1 LILKHFKRSSYAC
14 TVRFLGALI
23 CFLLLNY
30 SCSGPLT
37 PEVEQAYDSLPEYVD
52 YNFHIKPILSD
63 RCYTCH
69 GPDAQTRKAGLRLDI
84 ESEAFKTLESGNH
97 AFFQGSISKSESIH
111 RLLSK
116 DPLLMMPPPNSELTV
131 TAREIAMI
139 AKWVDQGSN
148 WKEHWSYLALNK
160 PKVPEL
166 NNDWTRKNAID
177 HYIQN
182 ELEQLGM
189 APTTMADKEH
199 LIKRVTIDLTGLPP
213 AIEEINDFLNDT
225 SGNAY
230 AKLVDRLLETDA
242 YAERMAQEWMDV
254 ARYSDSHGVSFDG
267 YRTSWPYRDWLIQAF
282 QDNMSYDDFI
292 THQIAGDL
300 IPDANDKS
308 IIATSFLRMNP
319 LEASAGSI
327 PEEFRLEYVNERA
340 GIAGTA
346 LLGLT
351 VECAKCHD
359 HKFDAISQKEFF
371 QVSAFFNNTEEFG
384 LAPVDSDR
392 PPTLMLLSDADK
404 SKIESYIQTLDTE
417 EMALSSIKKETA
429 FNYDKPLPNN
439 IEVQPV
445 GYYPL
450 DVIKPYRKEIKPKKP
465 KKPKK
470 DKKKKT
476 SEKEKSEAKKKKK
489 PKKKVFV
496 EMQML
501 DKNKEAEAN
510 LKITLT
516 DGKFG
521 KAAYFNEEY
530 DIIKL
535 RKIGEFEH
543 HDPFSI
549 STWISTEKDS
559 IGSSQTIIGN
569 TGHVFQYHRGWELA
583 LDSTNHVRVRFVHRL
598 PDEIISVSSLDVI
611 PPNEWQHIGFTY
623 NGSKK
628 ANGIT
633 LFVNGKKVASKINF
647 DELKRSMVPINP
659 GTMKRDTIPL
669 VVGKSNR
676 SWMEDL
682 GLFRGKIDDIKIYD
696 KQLSQWEMARLGEAN
711 LDANSV
717 TLKQEHWFLHDKSL
731 LAERKKLKTTRQE
744 LGAVLDSAQEIMV
757 MKDMKV
763 PRKTYILNKG
773 LYDQPLEAVEPGGI
787 NKVLPYSDDLPK
799 NRLGLAQWLFDA
811 NNALVPRVAINR
823 YWQMIFGMGLVKTAE
838 DFGSQGARPSHPEL
852 LDWLAKDFVENNW
865 DVKYALKQMVMSYTY
880 QQSSL
885 CSEDLREVDPE
896 NKYLARSPSY
906 RWPAEMIRDN
916 ALKASGLLV
925 QDIGG
930 PSVKPYQP
938 DGLWAE
944 VLMASNKLSKYKA
957 DSLSGLYRRSLYTFS
972 RRFAPNPFMINFDAT
987 PREICTIRRN
997 VTSTPLQALT
1007 LLNDPQFIE
1016 ASRVLSEVVQKEH
1029 PDNLEQQIQLA
1040 FRHCTGLKPTNQQVD
1055 ILKGQYKK
1063 SIKQFVEFPKLSD
1076 SILSVGERPFDKLLS
1091 KEKTAAMTLVVST
1104 IFNFDETYTKR

>member
-1 LILKHFKRSSYAC
+1 MRVYFKQLSFLNK
-14 TVRFLGALI
+14 VRFLATFI
-23 CFLLLNY
+23 CFVFVNY

-37 PEVEQAYDSLPEYVD
+37 PAVEIAYESLPETVD

-84 ESEAFKTLESGNH
+84 ESEAFKKLESGNH
-97 AFFQGSISKSESIH
+97 AFYKGSLSKSESIL

-116 DPLLMMPPPNSELTV
+116 DPEVMMPPPDSELSITE
-131 TAREIAMI
+131 REIAMI
-139 AKWVDQGSN
+139 AKWVEQGSQ

-160 PKVPEL
+160 PKVPKL
-166 NNDWTRKNAID
+166 NNDWIRHNPID
-177 HYIQN
+177 SYIQN
-182 ELEQLGM
+182 ELLQQGM
-189 APTTMADKEH
+189 VPTSIADKEH

-213 AIEEINDFLNDT
+213 SMEDIDDFLNDT
-225 SGNAY
+225 SDNAY
-230 AKLVDRLLETDA
+230 EKLVDGLLQSDA

-282 QDNMSYDDFI
+282 QNNMPYNDFI

-300 IPDANDKS
+300 VPDANDQS

-319 LEASAGSI
+319 LEASGGSI

-340 GIAGTA
+340 GLAGTA

-359 HKFDAISQKEFF
+359 HKYDAISQKEFY

-392 PPTLMLLSDADK
+392 PPTLILLSDDEK
-404 SKIESYIQTLDTE
+404 SKIESYVKSLDSETE
-417 EMALSSIKKETA
+417 ELNAIKNEVA
-429 FNYDKPLPNN
+429 FNYEKPLPAH
-439 IEVQPV
+439 IEVQPI
-445 GYYPL
+445 GYFPL
-450 DVIKPYRKEIKPKKP
+450 DVIKDYKKEIKPR
-465 KKPKK
+465 KPKK

-476 SEKEKSEAKKKKK
+476 LKEKKAEAIKKKE
-489 PKKKVFV
+489 PKKKVIV
-496 EMQML
+496 DMQML
-501 DKNKEAEAN
+501 DNNKNSEAN
-510 LKITLT
+510 IKITLT
-516 DGKFG
+516 EGKYG
-521 KAAYFNEEY
+521 NAAYFNEEY

-535 RKIGEFEH
+535 LKIGEFEH
-543 HDPFSI
+543 HDPFSV
-549 STWISTEKDS
+549 STWVSTEKDS

-583 LDSTNHVRVRFVHRL
+583 LDSTNHVRVRFIHRL
-598 PDEIISVSSLDVI
+598 PDETISVSSLEAI
-611 PPNEWQHIGFTY
+611 PPNKWQHIGFTY
-623 NGSKK
+623 DGSKK
-628 ANGIT
+628 AKGIT
-633 LFVNGKKVASKINF
+633 LFVNGEKVPSTINF
-647 DELKRSMVPINP
+647 DQLKRSMVPISP
-659 GTMKRDTIPL
+659 DTMKRDTIPL

-676 SWMEDL
+676 PWMEDL
-682 GLFRGKIDDIKIYD
+682 GLFRGKIDEIKIYD
-696 KQLSQWEMARLGEAN
+696 KELSQWEMGSLGGIK
-711 LDANSV
+711 LDANSAK
-717 TLKQEHWFLHDKSL
+717 LKQEHWFLHDKNL
-731 LAERKKLKTTRQE
+731 LANRKKIKTARQE
-744 LGAVLDSAQEIMV
+744 LGAILDSAKEIMV

-773 LYDQPLEAVEPGGI
+773 LYDQPIEAVEPGGI
-787 NKVLPYSDDLPK
+787 TKVLPYSDDLPK
-799 NRLGLAQWLFDA
+799 NRLGLAKWLFDSD
-811 NNALVPRVAINR
+811 NALVPRVAINR

-838 DFGSQGARPSHPEL
+838 DFGSQGERPSHPEL
-852 LDWLAKDFVENNW
+852 LDWIAKDFVEHGW

-885 CSEDLREVDPE
+885 CSEELREIDPE

-938 DGLWAE
+938 EGLWAE
-944 VLMASNKLSKYKA
+944 VLMASNKLSKYKP

-1007 LLNDPQFIE
+1007 LLNDPQFFE
-1016 ASRVLSEVVQKEH
+1016 ASRVLSEVVQTRH
-1029 PDNLEQQIQLA
+1029 PDNLEEQIQLA
-1040 FRHCTGLKPTNQQVD
+1040 FRRCTGLKPSNQQVD
-1055 ILKGQYKK
+1055 ILKDQYEK

-1076 SILSVGERPFDKLLS
+1076 SILSVGKRPFNKLLS
-1091 KEKTAAMTLVVST
+1091 KDKTAAMTLVVST

>member
-1 LILKHFKRSSYAC
+1 LITKRFKQSSYAC
-14 TVRFLGALI
+14 KVRFSGALI
-23 CFLLLNY
+23 GFLLLNY

-37 PEVEQAYDSLPEYVD
+37 PEVELAYESLPEYVD

-84 ESEAFKTLESGNH
+84 ESEAFKKLESGNH
-97 AFFQGSISKSESIH
+97 ALFQGSISKSESIH

-116 DPLLMMPPPNSELTV
+116 DPELMMPPPNSELNV

-139 AKWVDQGSN
+139 AKWIDQGSN

-166 NNDWTRKNAID
+166 NNDWTRKNTID

-182 ELEQLGM
+182 ELLQFGM
-189 APTTMADKEH
+189 APTTIADKEH
-199 LIKRVTIDLTGLPP
+199 LIKRVTMDLTGLPP
-213 AIEEINDFLNDT
+213 VIKEIDNFLNDA
-225 SGNAY
+225 SENAY
-230 AKLVDRLLETDA
+230 EKVVDRLLQSDA

-282 QDNMSYDDFI
+282 KENMPYDDFI

-300 IPDANDKS
+300 IPDANDTS
-308 IIATSFLRMNP
+308 ITATSFLRMNP
-319 LEASAGSI
+319 LEASGGSI

-340 GIAGTA
+340 GFAGTA

-371 QVSAFFNNTEEFG
+371 QISAFFNNTEEFG

-392 PPTLMLLSDADK
+392 PPTLMLLSADDK
-404 SKIESYIQTLDTE
+404 TQIENYIKTLDSE
-417 EMALSSIKKETA
+417 ENALSNIKNETA

-439 IEVQPV
+439 LEVSPI

-450 DVIKPYRKEIKPKKP
+450 DAIKPYRKEIKPKKP

-470 DKKKKT
+470 DNKKKA
-476 SEKEKSEAKKKKK
+476 SEKEKVKVKKKKE

-496 EMQML
+496 DMQLL

-516 DGKFG
+516 EGKYG

-583 LDSTNHVRVRFVHRL
+583 LDSTNHVNVRFIHRL
-598 PDEIISVSSLDVI
+598 PDETISVSSLDAI
-611 PPNEWQHIGFTY
+611 PPNEWQHVGFTY
-623 NGSKK
+623 NGNKK

-633 LFVNGKKVASKINF
+633 LFINGKKVASKIKS
-647 DELKRSMVPINP
+647 DQLKRSMRPIN
-659 GTMKRDTIPL
+659 GRTMKPDTIPL

-676 SWMEDL
+676 PWMEDL
-682 GLFRGKIDDIKIYD
+682 GLFRGRIDDIKIFD
-696 KQLSQWEMARLGEAN
+696 QQLSQWEMARLGEAN
-711 LDANSV
+711 LDANSAA
-717 TLKQEHWFLHDKSL
+717 LKQEHWFLHDKSL
-731 LAERKKLKTTRQE
+731 LAERKKIKTTRQE
-744 LGAVLDSAQEIMV
+744 LGAVLDSAKEIMV

-773 LYDQPLEAVEPGGI
+773 LYDQPLEAVQPGGI
-787 NKVLPYSDDLPK
+787 EKVLPYDDNLPK
-799 NRLGLAQWLFDA
+799 NRLGLSQWLFDA

-852 LDWLAKDFVENNW
+852 LDWIAKDFVEHDW
-865 DVKYALKQMVMSYTY
+865 DVKYAIKQMVMSYTY
-880 QQSSL
+880 QQSSH
-885 CSEDLREVDPE
+885 CSEDLREADPE

-944 VLMASNKLSKYKA
+944 VLMASNTLKKYKP

-1007 LLNDPQFIE
+1007 LLNDPQFVE
-1016 ASRVLSEVVQKEH
+1016 ASRVLSEAVLKEH

-1040 FRHCTGLKPTNQQVD
+1040 FRRCTGLKPTNAQID
-1055 ILKGQYKK
+1055 ILKGQYAN

-1091 KEKTAAMTLVVST
+1091 KDKTAAMTLVVST
-1104 IFNFDETYTKR
+1104 IFNFDESYTKR

>member
-1 LILKHFKRSSYAC
+1 MIKRFKRSSHSNA
-14 TVRFLGALI
+14 VLFFGALTG
-23 CFLLLNY
+23 LLFVSY
-30 SCSGPLT
+30 SCSSPLT
-37 PEVEQAYDSLPEYVD
+37 PVVELAYESLPEYVD

-84 ESEAFKTLESGNH
+84 ESEAFKKLESGNH
-97 AFFQGSISKSESIH
+97 AFFEGSISKSESIH
-111 RLLSK
+111 RLLSN
-116 DPLLMMPPPNSELTV
+116 DAELMMPPPNSELSV

-139 AKWVDQGSN
+139 AKWIDQGAN

-166 NNDWTRKNAID
+166 NNDWTRKNTID

-182 ELEQLGM
+182 ELQQLGM
-189 APTTMADKEH
+189 APTTVADKEH
-199 LIKRVTIDLTGLPP
+199 LIKRLTMDLTGLPP
-213 AIEEINDFLNDT
+213 DIEEIDEFLNDP
-225 SGNAY
+225 SENAY
-230 AKLVDRLLETDA
+230 EKVVDRLLQSDA
-242 YAERMAQEWMDV
+242 YAERMTQEWMDV

-282 QDNMSYDDFI
+282 QNNLPYNDFI
-292 THQIAGDL
+292 THQVAGDL
-300 IPDANDKS
+300 IPGADDKS
-308 IIATSFLRMNP
+308 ITATSFLRMNP
-319 LEASAGSI
+319 LEASGGSI

-340 GIAGTA
+340 GLAGTA

-359 HKFDAISQKEFF
+359 HKFDPISQKEFY

-392 PPTLMLLSDADK
+392 PPTLMLLSDDEK
-404 SKIESYIQTLDTE
+404 SQIERYVMTLNAE
-417 EMALSSIKKETA
+417 EKALSVIKNETA
-429 FNYDKPLPNN
+429 FKYDKPLPNN
-439 IEVQPV
+439 LEVRPV

-450 DVIKPYRKEIKPKKP
+450 DAIKFYKKEIKP

-476 SEKEKSEAKKKKK
+476 SEEKKAAAKKKKE

-496 EMQML
+496 DMQLL

-516 DGKFG
+516 EGKHG

-530 DIIKL
+530 DIITL

-569 TGHVFQYHRGWELA
+569 TGHVFQYHRGWDLA
-583 LDSTNHVRVRFVHRL
+583 LDSTNHVRVRFIHRM
-598 PDEIISVSSLDVI
+598 PDEIISVSSLDAI

-633 LFVNGKKVASKINF
+633 LFVNGKKVATKINF
-647 DELKRSMVPINP
+647 DQLKRSMVPINE

-676 SWMEDL
+676 PWMEDL

-696 KQLSQWEMARLGEAN
+696 KQLSQWEMASLGEAN
-711 LDANSV
+711 LDANSAA
-717 TLKQEHWFLHDKSL
+717 LKQEHWFLRDKNL
-731 LAERKKLKTTRQE
+731 LAERKKIKTNRKE
-744 LGAVLDSAQEIMV
+744 LGAILDSAKEIMV

-787 NKVLPYSDDLPK
+787 NKVLPFDSDLPK

-852 LDWLAKDFVENNW
+852 LDWLAKDFVEHGW
-865 DVKYALKQMVMSYTY
+865 DVKYALKQMVTSYTY

-885 CSEDLREVDPE
+885 CSEDLREADPE

-944 VLMASNKLSKYKA
+944 VLMASNKLAKYKA
-957 DSLSGLYRRSLYTFS
+957 DSLTGLYRRSLYTFS

-987 PREICTIRRN
+987 SREICTIRRN

-1007 LLNDPQFIE
+1007 LLNDPQFVE
-1016 ASRVLSEVVQKEH
+1016 ASRVLSEVVQKEY
-1029 PDNLEQQIQLA
+1029 PNNIDQQIQLA
-1040 FRHCTGLKPTNQQVD
+1040 FRRCTGLTPSDQQID
-1055 ILKGQYKK
+1055 ILKGQYEN

-1076 SILSVGERPFDKLLS
+1076 SILSIGKRPFDKLLS
-1091 KEKTAAMTLVVST
+1091 KDKTAAMTLVVST

>member
-1 LILKHFKRSSYAC
+1 MIPKCFKAASSSYKIC
-14 TVRFLGALI
+14 VLGGLI
-23 CFLLLNY
+23 WFLLLNY

-37 PEVEQAYDSLPEYVD
+37 PVVELAYESLPEYVD

-69 GPDAQTRKAGLRLDI
+69 GPDPQTRKAGLRLDI
-84 ESEAFKTLESGNH
+84 ESEAFKKLESGNH
-97 AFFQGSISKSESIH
+97 AFFKGSISKSESIH
-111 RLLSK
+111 RLLSN
-116 DPLLMMPPPNSELTV
+116 DPELMMPPPDSELSV
-131 TAREIAMI
+131 SAREIAMI
-139 AKWVDQGSN
+139 AKWIEQGSN
-148 WKEHWSYLALNK
+148 WKEHWSFLALNK
-160 PKVPEL
+160 PEVPQL
-166 NNDWTRKNAID
+166 GNDWMRNNEID

-182 ELEQLGM
+182 TLLEFDM
-189 APTTMADKEH
+189 APAATADKEH
-199 LIKRVTIDLTGLPP
+199 LIKRVTMDLTGLPP
-213 AIEEINDFLNDT
+213 ALEDIDAFLNDAAE
-225 SGNAY
+225 NAY
-230 AKLVDRLLETDA
+230 EKLVDRLLQSDA
-242 YAERMAQEWMDV
+242 YAERMTQEWMDV

-282 QDNMSYDDFI
+282 QNNMAYNDFI

-300 IPDANDKS
+300 ITDANDKS

-319 LEASAGSI
+319 LEASGGSI

-340 GIAGTA
+340 GLAGTA

-359 HKFDAISQKEFF
+359 HKYDPISQKEFY
-371 QVSAFFNNTEEFG
+371 QISAFFNHTEEFG

-392 PPTLMLLSDADK
+392 APTLMLLSDEE
-404 SKIESYIQTLDTE
+404 KIKIDQYIQTLDTE
-417 EMALSSIKKETA
+417 EKALSHTKKETA
-429 FNYDKPLPNN
+429 FNYNKPLPDRLE
-439 IEVQPV
+439 IQPI
-445 GYYPL
+445 GYFPL
-450 DVIKPYRKEIKPKKP
+450 DAIEPYKKEIKP

-470 DKKKKT
+470 DKKKT
-476 SEKEKSEAKKKKK
+476 ASEKKKAKDQKKKE
-489 PKKKVFV
+489 PKKKVF
-496 EMQML
+496 EDMQML

-516 DGKFG
+516 DGKYG

-543 HDPFSI
+543 YDPFSI

-559 IGSSQTIIGN
+559 VGSSQTIIGN

-583 LDSTNHVRVRFVHRL
+583 LDSTNHVRVRFIHRL
-598 PDEIISVSSLDVI
+598 PDEIISVSSLTPI
-611 PPNEWQHIGFTY
+611 PSNKWQHIGFTY

-633 LFVNGKKVASKINF
+633 LFVNGVKVPSKINF
-647 DELKRSMVPINP
+647 DQLKRSIVPINME
-659 GTMKRDTIPL
+659 TMKPDTIPL
-669 VVGKSNR
+669 VVGRSNR
-676 SWMEDL
+676 PWMEDL
-682 GLFRGKIDDIKIYD
+682 GLFRGKIDEIKIYD
-696 KQLSQWEMARLGEAN
+696 KQLSQWEMASLGEAN
-711 LDANSV
+711 IDANAPEI
-717 TLKQEHWFLHDKSL
+717 KQEYWFLRDKNL
-731 LAERKKLKTTRQE
+731 LAERKKIKTTRQE
-744 LGAVLDSAQEIMV
+744 LGAILDSAKEIMV

-763 PRKTYILNKG
+763 PRKTYILDKG
-773 LYDQPLEAVEPGGI
+773 LYNQPIEAVEPGGI
-787 NKVLPYSDDLPK
+787 AKVLPYSDDLPK

-838 DFGSQGARPSHPEL
+838 DFGSQGERPSHPDL
-852 LDWLAKDFVENNW
+852 LDWLAKDFVEHGW
-865 DVKYALKQMVMSYTY
+865 DVKHALKQMVMSYTY
-880 QQSSL
+880 QQSSF
-885 CSEDLREVDPE
+885 CSEELREADPE

-906 RWPAEMIRDN
+906 RWSAEMIRDN

-930 PSVKPYQP
+930 QSVKPYQP

-944 VLMASNKLSKYKA
+944 VLMASDKLAKYKA
-957 DSLSGLYRRSLYTFS
+957 DSGSGLYRRSLYTFS

-1007 LLNDPQFIE
+1007 LLNDPQFFE
-1016 ASRVLSEVVQKEH
+1016 ASRVLSEVVQEQH
-1029 PDNLEQQIQLA
+1029 PDNLEQQIELA
-1040 FRHCTGLKPTNQQVD
+1040 FRRCTGLKPSNQQMD
-1055 ILKGQYKK
+1055 ILRDQYEK
-1063 SIKQFVEFPKLSD
+1063 SINEFAEFPKLSD
-1076 SILSVGERPFDKLLS
+1076 SILSVGERPFNKLLS
-1091 KEKTAAMTLVVST
+1091 KDKTAAMTLVVST